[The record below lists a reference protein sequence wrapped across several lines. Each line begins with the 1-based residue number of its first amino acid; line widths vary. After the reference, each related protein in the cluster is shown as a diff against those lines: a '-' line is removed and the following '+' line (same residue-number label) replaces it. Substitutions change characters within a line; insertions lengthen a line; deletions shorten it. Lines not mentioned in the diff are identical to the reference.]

1 MNELKSFSQQAKA
14 SSVRNVSRTLK
25 SDKSKFSKSKSGTRS
40 KPETSNPEF
49 GVSGLTTE
57 FGVSE
62 MEFGV
67 SSSKPSC
74 LRDDGKLVRGDLSV
88 DGGNLYVHS
97 EDSFFKRG
105 SFDTVNGKGNI
116 LIENWKK
123 IDFLIMAQ
131 CIKWMHSR
139 KL

>member
-1 MNELKSFSQQAKA
+1 MKELA
-14 SSVRNVSRTLK
+14 SSALK
-25 SDKSKFSKSKSGTRS
+25 VNHRQLTSKNSKYSKSKSAKTS
-40 KPETSNPEF
+40 HNKPEISNPEF
-49 GVSGLTTE
+49 GVSET
-57 FGVSE
+57 
-62 MEFGV
+62 EFGV

-97 EDSFFKRG
+97 EDSFFNRG